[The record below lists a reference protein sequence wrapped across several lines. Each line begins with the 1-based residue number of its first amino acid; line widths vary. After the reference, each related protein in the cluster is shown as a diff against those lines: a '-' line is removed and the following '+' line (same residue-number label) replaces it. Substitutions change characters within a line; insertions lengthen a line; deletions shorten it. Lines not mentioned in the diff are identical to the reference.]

1 MKKIIQRTGAVLLC
15 VCVLAVTMF
24 CNNGFV
30 TCAGKVQYVLQDRSA
45 QELMKEFGV
54 IAFDKASLQTHFHGN
69 FLVDTLSMNANAG
82 LRSDYNTHET
92 FYFRQ
97 ALSVS
102 SNISELN
109 DDVLYTGAAVRK
121 QNGTENYISLVG
133 GAEAKVDRPHTIHTD
148 AELRAQGN
156 YEAYADMD
164 ALRTKFASYNKGLA
178 GLAADGNVDMDITG
192 DMNNRKVVVK
202 SGSQNVISLKYNE
215 LTSSTNAIYFQFP
228 DYDNDDILVIN
239 VDMKGVTAAHF
250 GEMVLG
256 SKDAAKKN
264 SEENFTKK
272 YNRMIFNFYDSG
284 QADNQYTGSILFGGR
299 GFGTVIAPYAS
310 VSMGQNWDG
319 SVVAGSFQNGG
330 QFHRVNGTKY
340 PDVPVGTPTV
350 KPTSVPTTVPTM
362 KPTSAP
368 TAAPT
373 AVPTVKPTIVPTAV
387 PTVKPTIVPT
397 VKPTSVP
404 TNVPTGIPTIK
415 PTAGPNASGN
425 PTPSVSAVP
434 VKTDSPVFSAESKQT
449 SVPVRTDTP
458 KNGRNKGTGKLIV
471 TVTDEKT
478 GNSVPNAKVRIVN
491 SRGISKT
498 YTTDKNGQI
507 KLTGMPVGKAKI
519 TVLKVPDGYTVT
531 TNKTTSAII
540 VRNKTVDRE
549 VRIKTDGSSGSTN
562 SSKTTG
568 GDSCSEPK
576 TGDWYDG
583 RIPAMLLTFSVFGIT
598 ALCVNRKRQKKA

>member
-1 MKKIIQRTGAVLLC
+1 MKKIIQRAGAVLLC

-30 TCAGKVQYVLQDRSA
+30 TRAGKVQYVLQDRSA

-82 LRSDYNTHET
+82 LRSDYNTRET

-133 GAEAKVDRPHTIHTD
+133 GAEAKVDRPRTIHTD
-148 AELRAQGN
+148 AELRAQGT
-156 YEAYADMD
+156 YEVYADMD

-192 DMNNRKVVVK
+192 DMNNRKVVAK

-239 VDMKGVTAAHF
+239 VDMKGVAAAHF

-256 SKDAAKKN
+256 SKDAAKNN

-272 YNRMIFNFYDSG
+272 YNRIIFNFYDSG

-299 GFGTVIAPYAS
+299 GFGTVVAPYAS

-340 PDVPVGTPTV
+340 PDVPVSTPTAKPTDAPTAVPTAAPTV
-350 KPTSVPTTVPTM
+350 KPTSVPTI

-368 TAAPT
+368 TAVPTIKPTSAPT
-373 AVPTVKPTIVPTAV
+373 A
-387 PTVKPTIVPT
+387 
-397 VKPTSVP
+397 
-404 TNVPTGIPTIK
+404 PTIK
-415 PTAGPNASGN
+415 PTADPNASGN
-425 PTPSVSAVP
+425 PTPGVSAVP
-434 VKTDSPVFSAESKQT
+434 VKTDSPVFSAGPKQT

-458 KNGRNKGTGKLIV
+458 KNEKNKGTGKLIV

-478 GNSVPNAKVRIVN
+478 GDSVPNAKVRITN

-531 TNKTTSAII
+531 TNKTTSANI
-540 VRNKTVDRE
+540 VRNRTVDRE
-549 VRIKTDGSSGSTN
+549 VRIKTDGGSGSTD

-568 GDSCSEPK
+568 GYSSSEPK